1 MRSYN
6 MIACKI
12 PETALISRNAIINK
26 RMDNLFRDSN
36 NVSKDGNY
44 KCHMSYQFII
54 VSIILYIY
62 IYLQYLY
69 ESQGNATRE
78 LHFSEYHSRKLA
90 QKQNDNIKPVDKHTL
105 SGGIFE
111 RVKVRDDDEKYMII
125 NGMYSGMKSELM
137 NSPSLSFFSP
147 EFRTL
152 LWEKWTEYSNIRVFS
167 LEKREHTDFDRLEKT
182 PNLHMCVLT
191 LSSSFLKEYL
201 NLRGELSKNF
211 GFFLRYAYILL
222 KYIFDYEG
230 KNNNTLDFNDVLFDG
245 VLGIPSAEFIN
256 DDKSI
261 IIYLKK
267 ISKLPKNKK
276 DRLRNPKVLEV
287 LNDLIRSIDISKV
300 S

>member
-36 NVSKDGNY
+36 NVSKD
-44 KCHMSYQFII
+44 
-54 VSIILYIY
+54 
-62 IYLQYLY
+62 YLY

-111 RVKVRDDDEKYMII
+111 RVKVRHDDEKYMII
-125 NGMYSGMKSELM
+125 NGMYLGMKSELM
-137 NSPSLSFFSP
+137 NSPSLDIFSP

-152 LWEKWTEYSNIRVFS
+152 LWERWTEYSNIRIIS
-167 LEKREHTDFDRLEKT
+167 LEKKEHIEFDMLEKT

-191 LSSSFLKEYL
+191 LSSSFLKKYL
-201 NLRGELSKNF
+201 DLRGELSKNF
-211 GFFLRYAYILL
+211 GFFLRYIYILL
-222 KYIFDYEG
+222 KYIFDLEG
-230 KNNNTLDFNDVLFDG
+230 KNSNTIDFNDVLLDG
-245 VLGIPSAEFIN
+245 VLGIPNAEFIN
-256 DDKSI
+256 DNESI
-261 IIYLKK
+261 IIYLKNA
-267 ISKLPKNKK
+267 SKLPKNKK
-276 DRLRNPKVLEV
+276 DRLKNSKVLEA
-287 LNDLIRSIDISKV
+287 LNDLIGSIDISEV